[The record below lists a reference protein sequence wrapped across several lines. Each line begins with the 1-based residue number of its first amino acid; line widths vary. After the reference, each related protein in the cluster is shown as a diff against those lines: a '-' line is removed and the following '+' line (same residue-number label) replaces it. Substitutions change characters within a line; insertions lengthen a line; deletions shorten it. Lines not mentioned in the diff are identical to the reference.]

1 MDSSLQQ
8 IAKGSIF
15 SRIRQNICN
24 VLPVDLKGNTD
35 ALFCIL
41 SSSPLND
48 VASNALSASAQRL
61 GYDLTQIAFITI
73 NPRTNPKDLLKAI
86 ETIDPLCLIITDIN
100 AVKMA
105 SAAFNIP
112 LTLGKQDLV
121 LGRKCCCFESFSDML
136 NNDKDKQRAWTY
148 LKTLPYLIKS

>member
-8 IAKGSIF
+8 TAKSSIF

-24 VLPVDLKGNTD
+24 DLPIDLQGNID

-41 SSSPLND
+41 SSAPLSD
-48 VASNALSASAQRL
+48 IASNALSASAQRL
-61 GYDLTQIAFITI
+61 GYDLTQIAFIET
-73 NPRTNPKDLLKAI
+73 NPQTSPKDLLKAI
-86 ETIDPLCLIITDIN
+86 EIIDPLCLIITDIN

-105 SAAFNIP
+105 SAAFNVP
-112 LTLGKQDLV
+112 LTLGKQDLI
-121 LGRKCCCFESFSDML
+121 LGRKCCCFKSFSDML
-136 NNDKDKQRAWTY
+136 TNNEDKQRAWAY

>member
-15 SRIRQNICN
+15 SRIRQNIYN
-24 VLPVDLKGNTD
+24 VLPVDLQGNID
-35 ALFCIL
+35 ALLCIL
-41 SSSPLND
+41 SSVPLND
-48 VASNALSASAQRL
+48 IASSALSASAQRL

-73 NPRTNPKDLLKAI
+73 SSQTNPKDLLKAI
-86 ETIDPLCLIITDIN
+86 ETIDPLSLIITDIN

-105 SAAFNIP
+105 SAAFNVP
-112 LTLGKQDLV
+112 LTLDKQNLI
-121 LGRKCCCFESFSDML
+121 LGRKCCCFKSFSSML
-136 NNDKDKQRAWTY
+136 NNDEDKQRAWTY